1 MAALGK
7 WVAAAVGGVAA
18 AVAARPLTVCLLCL
32 SPRPSSPQSP
42 SGVCPAFPSADHMV
56 AGCVH
61 PREG

>member
-32 SPRPSSPQSP
+32 SPRPSSSQSP
-42 SGVCPAFPSADHMV
+42 SGVCPAFPSAHHMV